1 LRGGIRDKGLLSGDY
16 VIVVFLTKLK
26 RNVLMRSLPERLAPN
41 PYCLRMEDSMVI
53 HDQQRGVAFI
63 ELAIGKRELY

>member
-1 LRGGIRDKGLLSGDY
+1 
-16 VIVVFLTKLK
+16 
-26 RNVLMRSLPERLAPN
+26 MRSLPERLAPN